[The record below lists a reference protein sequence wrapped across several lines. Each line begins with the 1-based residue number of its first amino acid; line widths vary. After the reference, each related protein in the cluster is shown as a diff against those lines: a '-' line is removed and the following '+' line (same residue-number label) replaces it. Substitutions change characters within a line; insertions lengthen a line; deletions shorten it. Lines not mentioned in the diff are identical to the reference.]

1 MPYNIN
7 KSDGTPLTTVNDNSI
22 DTTSSSLTLFGRNVL
37 NYGQAIN
44 QNFVNLLQNFAN
56 TTSTTSPLQGQLW
69 YDTTNGVIKIYDNT
83 WKSVIP
89 PFDGTSGTAI
99 VKVGP
104 ANDSMVVTIVGNKI
118 VSAVGYATIV
128 PSLLPDLVV
137 INDVR
142 YYFKS
147 IFPNGLKPGI
157 NLSTDSRAN
166 IQFLG
171 NASSAN
177 VLFTARTI
185 SITGELSGSAE
196 FDGSSNIEIDTKFS
210 NLYIGNTN
218 VTVSG
223 TYTKVVVNDG
233 GRIIGGGNIA
243 NSDVINALGFVPYSG
258 ANVNV
263 AAQGN
268 SIVARDE
275 YGNFAA
281 NIIVGTSTSAYA
293 LKNPIMIG
301 INGDV
306 VGAASFDGSNSIVIS
321 TQLAPVSN
329 LIAGTYSTV
338 KVDTKGRVISGSTTA
353 DTPVGAIIVFN
364 NPVTVPRGWGK
375 CNGSSYSSPSG
386 DIVTTPNLSNVIV
399 GGSGFYI
406 MKIY

>member
-1 MPYNIN
+1 
-7 KSDGTPLTTVNDNSI
+7 
-22 DTTSSSLTLFGRNVL
+22 
-37 NYGQAIN
+37 
-44 QNFVNLLQNFAN
+44 LQNFAN
-56 TTSTTSPLQGQLW
+56 AVSPTAPLQGQLW
-69 YDTTNGVIKIYDNT
+69 YDNTNGVIKIYDNT

-89 PFDGTSGTAI
+89 SFDGTSGTAT

-104 ANDSMVVTIVGNKI
+104 VNDSIVVTIVGNKI

-157 NLSTDSRAN
+157 NLSTDSEAN

-196 FDGSSNIEIDTKFS
+196 FDGSSNIEIETQFS

-218 VTVSG
+218 VTVAG
-223 TYTKVVVNDG
+223 TYTKIVVNDG

-243 NSDVINALGFVPYSG
+243 NSDVVNALGFVPYSG

-306 VGAASFDGSNSIVIS
+306 IGAASFDGSNSIVIS

-364 NPVTVPRGWGK
+364 NPVTVPRGWAK
-375 CNGSSYSSPSG
+375 CNGSSYSTPSG